1 MDQQILYKYI
11 KIETE
16 QFATFEESFNDG
28 VEELHFQTEVM
39 LGYAKDHGAL
49 CNKIMVNISQMSTT
63 ILKVVVA
70 SYFEIAKESIEML
83 SENNKVVFPPNF
95 LVQIA
100 SLNYGS
106 IRGVIHAKTVN
117 TKLNRIILPPFYFG
131 NMIDKSFVA
140 EL

>member
-1 MDQQILYKYI
+1 MDQHILYKYI

-16 QFATFEESFNDG
+16 QFATFEESFNDS

-39 LGYAKDHGAL
+39 FGYAKEHGVL
-49 CNKIMVNISQMSTT
+49 CTKIMVNISQMSTT